1 MIFHFISDPF
11 LLISLTEKI
20 HFDEWVFELKKKKME
35 ASVNDECNGNLIWLV
50 NKGPFEAQVR
60 LISESSSLHIH
71 HQAHEA
77 SQPSLFSKGVMIVE
91 CNVSFLKLYV
101 QRQLS

>member
-35 ASVNDECNGNLIWLV
+35 ASFNYECNGNLISLV
-50 NKGPFEAQVR
+50 N
-60 LISESSSLHIH
+60 
-71 HQAHEA
+71 
-77 SQPSLFSKGVMIVE
+77 
-91 CNVSFLKLYV
+91 
-101 QRQLS
+101 